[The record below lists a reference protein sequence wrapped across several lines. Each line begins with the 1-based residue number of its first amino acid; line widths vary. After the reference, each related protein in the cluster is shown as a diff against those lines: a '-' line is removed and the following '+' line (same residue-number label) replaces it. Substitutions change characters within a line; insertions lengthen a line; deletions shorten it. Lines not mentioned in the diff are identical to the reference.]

1 MLYIKGFLIV
11 CEPYSHIKK
20 HQKQLL
26 VNRKLEAHFYLIF
39 ILLFLSHVVVL
50 FPPVQIYEKYLEKE
64 VSFQVDFITLLVKI
78 ILAVVS

>member
-11 CEPYSHIKK
+11 YEPYSYIKK

-39 ILLFLSHVVVL
+39 ILLFLSHVFFL

-64 VSFQVDFITLLVKI
+64 VGSQIDFITLLVKI
-78 ILAVVS
+78 ILAVV

>member
-26 VNRKLEAHFYLIF
+26 VNRKLEAS
-39 ILLFLSHVVVL
+39 FLSH
-50 FPPVQIYEKYLEKE
+50 FHSS
-64 VSFQVDFITLLVKI
+64 VSKSCLLLVSTSSNI
-78 ILAVVS
+78 